1 MQEKILKVWIL
12 EIKQIWWLFLFAKI
26 VSIEMSSAMVEF
38 ALNLT
43 RENRSTV
50 EVIGVREVLFIG
62 YFSIYLRLQIYLI
75 SHYRLFLTYLKSIIR
90 KLYH

>member
-50 EVIGVREVLFIG
+50 EVIEVR
-62 YFSIYLRLQIYLI
+62 
-75 SHYRLFLTYLKSIIR
+75 SIIR

>member
-1 MQEKILKVWIL
+1 MQEKMLKVWIL

-26 VSIEMSSAMVEF
+26 ASIEMSSAMLEF

-50 EVIGVREVLFIG
+50 EVIEVR
-62 YFSIYLRLQIYLI
+62 
-75 SHYRLFLTYLKSIIR
+75 SIIR

>member
-12 EIKQIWWLFLFAKI
+12 EIKQIWWLFLFAKV

-50 EVIGVREVLFIG
+50 EVIEVR
-62 YFSIYLRLQIYLI
+62 
-75 SHYRLFLTYLKSIIR
+75 SIIR

>member
-12 EIKQIWWLFLFAKI
+12 KIKQIWWLFFAKI
-26 VSIEMSSAMVEF
+26 FSIEMSSAMVEF

-50 EVIGVREVLFIG
+50 EVIEVREVLFIG
-62 YFSIYLRLQIYLI
+62 YCSIYLRLQIYLI

>member
-12 EIKQIWWLFLFAKI
+12 EIKQIWWLFFAKI
-26 VSIEMSSAMVEF
+26 FSIEMSSAMVEF

-50 EVIGVREVLFIG
+50 EVIEVR
-62 YFSIYLRLQIYLI
+62 
-75 SHYRLFLTYLKSIIR
+75 SIIR